1 MIEVHLY
8 GTLKKKFTPDA
19 SLAEDTIVSIP
30 NEENEQFQHFLK
42 RLGLKFKECGD
53 CFINGNLAF
62 RDTIVPPN
70 ARVGL
75 FPLGMHLI
83 DGGQYIKGHGFVTT
97 NPYDNL

>member
-8 GTLKKKFTPDA
+8 GTLKKKFKHDA
-19 SLAEDTIVSIP
+19 SLAEDTIVTIP
-30 NEENEQFQHFLK
+30 SEENEQFQDFLI
-42 RLGLKFKECGD
+42 RLGLKFIECGD
-53 CFINGNLAF
+53 CFINGKLAF
-62 RDTIVPPN
+62 RETIVPQN